1 MEKVESELYSL
12 ATLQAAS
19 WLTPAQSGHFERA
32 AEVESPSS
40 LSQQAELEPEEA
52 PMIAAMQGGQMGMG
66 T

>member
-19 WLTPAQSGHFERA
+19 WLTPAQFVHSEPA

-40 LSQQAELEPEEA
+40 LSRQAEPEEP